1 MEIETLIKEASFE
14 TPDPVRALKNL
25 KGLLSATPDLLVE
38 HQKEIK
44 KIAKLFSYSQFLAD
58 YSIKNPKPLFEA
70 LQNLNIPVS
79 KQIILSEVYGK
90 HEVFTKAPFYVLRHE
105 AIELLRRIKKSFLLR
120 ITLKDTCGLTSLTE
134 CMAELSIL
142 SEAIIELA
150 LILSTVFMKE
160 KFGDLKNDTFSII
173 GLGKLGAGELNYSS
187 DIDIISV
194 YSSGEHLSSGVLTPS
209 GVRVNRID
217 SHEYFCRLTET
228 LTGLL
233 SAPTEDGFAYRVD
246 LRLRPNGQKGE
257 LSLPLDSYSS
267 YYESWGRTWER
278 VALIRARPV
287 AGDNR
292 LGEKFQQVI
301 EPFVWKR
308 STDYNDIEE
317 IKNLKRKID
326 TIADV
331 NDVKRGY
338 GGIREIEFFV
348 HAFQLL
354 YGGERGKLRLGTL
367 NIILQELSNE
377 GFLSGE
383 DSGILSESYLFLR
396 RLEHI
401 LQMKDDLQLYCLPSS
416 PDELH
421 ILSKKM
427 HFHNEKEFSSEL
439 KLRRLKVRDM
449 YASLLGGPEAQYE
462 VMAFVEG
469 ELTDNST
476 MDYLSFKGF
485 KNLGSALKNVRAL
498 HEYMSLGKT
507 LRERTLLRKTIPFFF
522 DQILKSKQ
530 KDRALSML
538 VTFFDKIGTHESYID
553 LLLQRKD
560 TREILITT
568 FSTST
573 YFTRV
578 LLSLEN
584 LEGIFEYPDIRMDFK
599 SMQERLI
606 NVLTYAS
613 EPMNIIRDFKNIEEL
628 KSCFLFMKGII
639 NVYRFSSL
647 LSMLADTIIRVLLK
661 HLHAEM
667 KFAVIGLG
675 GFGARELNIGSD
687 LDLIFVSPQGEDLLA
702 EGPCFSRR
710 TAEELIRF
718 FSEYTAKGIAYRVD
732 MRLRPDGSRG
742 ILVNDIDGY
751 KNYYLKSAQLW
762 EIQSLLRA
770 RPIAGDKNLLKAF
783 YSLRRQVIM
792 QRGKEISGSD
802 VKDMR
807 KRIIQEISKE
817 SSGAYDLKH
826 GPGGIKEIE
835 FLVQYIQLKLGGR
848 IPELITQDTVTAIK
862 RSVTYGILDRN
873 TEERLLHAHWFMR
886 TVDTILRLNE
896 EDALKFDSELIDII
910 LTFLDLSSKDDFVKQ
925 IEDIRQM
932 TVETA
937 IKVYG
942 QEFNHSSYIPK

>member
-1 MEIETLIKEASFE
+1 MEIGTLIKEASSE
-14 TPDPVRALKNL
+14 TPDTERALKNL
-25 KGLLSATPDLLVE
+25 KGLLSAAPELFEE
-38 HQKEIK
+38 HQEKIE

-70 LQNLNIPVS
+70 LQNLYIPMS

-90 HEVFTKAPFYVLRHE
+90 YEVFTKAPSYVLRNE
-105 AIELLRRIKKSFLLR
+105 AIELLRRIKKGFLLR
-120 ITLKDTCGLTSLTE
+120 ITLKDTCGITNLSE

-142 SEAIIELA
+142 SEAMIELA
-150 LILSTVFMKE
+150 LILSSVFMRE
-160 KFGDLKNDTFSII
+160 KFGDLKDDTFSII

-194 YSSGEHLSSGVLTPS
+194 YRSGERLSSGILSPS

-217 SHEYFCRLTET
+217 SQEYFCRLTET

-233 SAPTEDGFAYRVD
+233 SVPTEDGIAYRVD
-246 LRLRPNGQKGE
+246 LRLRPNGQRGE
-257 LSLPLDSYSS
+257 ISLPLDSYTS
-267 YYESWGRTWER
+267 YYEAWGRTWER
-278 VALIRARPV
+278 VALIRSRPV
-287 AGDNR
+287 AGDNM
-292 LGEKFQQVI
+292 LGEKFIHAI

-317 IKNLKRKID
+317 IKGLKRKID

-354 YGGERGKLRLGTL
+354 YGGERKKLRQGTL
-367 NIILQELSNE
+367 NIILQELRDE
-377 GFLSGE
+377 GFISGE
-383 DSGILSESYLFLR
+383 DSRILSESYFFLR

-401 LQMKDDLQLYCLPSS
+401 LQMKDDLQIHSLPSR
-416 PDELH
+416 PDEMQ

-427 HFHNEKEFSSEL
+427 YFHNEKEFSSEL

-462 VMAFVEG
+462 VMAFLEG
-469 ELTDNST
+469 ELTDNAT
-476 MDYLSFKGF
+476 IDYLSFKGF
-485 KNLGSALKNVRAL
+485 KNLDSALKNVKAL
-498 HEYMSLGKT
+498 HEHMSLGKT
-507 LRERTLLRKTIPFFF
+507 LRERTLLRKTIPLFF
-522 DQILKSKQ
+522 DQILKSEQ
-530 KDRALSML
+530 KDRPLSML
-538 VTFFDKIGTHESYID
+538 VTFFEKIGTHESYID

-573 YFTRV
+573 YLTRV

-584 LEGIFEYPDIRMDFK
+584 LEGIFEFPDIRMDFK
-599 SMQERLI
+599 SMQERLL
-606 NVLTYAS
+606 NMLAYAS
-613 EPMNIIRDFKNIEEL
+613 EPMNAIRNFKNIEEL
-628 KSCFLFMKGII
+628 KSGFLFMKGLT
-639 NVYRFSSL
+639 NVYRFSKL
-647 LSMLADTIIRVLLK
+647 LSMLADTIIKALLK

-667 KFAVIGLG
+667 NFAVIGLG

-687 LDLIFVSPQGEDLLA
+687 LDLIFVSPQEKNLLSGFPIEE
-702 EGPCFSRR
+702 EG
-710 TAEELIRF
+710 TAKELIRF
-718 FSEYTAKGIAYRVD
+718 LSEYTAKGIAYKVD

-751 KNYYLKSAQLW
+751 KNYYLKSARPW

-770 RPIAGDKNLLKAF
+770 RPIAGDKKLLKAF
-783 YSLRRQVIM
+783 QTLRRQIIM
-792 QRGKEISGSD
+792 QRGKEISGAD

-807 KRIIQEISKE
+807 KRIVHEISKE
-817 SSGAYDLKH
+817 ASGYDLKL

-835 FLVQYIQLKLGGR
+835 FLVQYLQLKLSRR

-862 RSVTYGILDRN
+862 RLATYGILDRD
-873 TEERLLHAHWFMR
+873 TEKSLLHAHWFMR

-896 EDALKFDSELIDII
+896 EDVLKFDSELIDII
-910 LTFLDLSSKDDFVKQ
+910 LTFLNLKSKDDLFKQ

-932 TVETA
+932 ITETTS
-937 IKVYG
+937 K
-942 QEFNHSSYIPK
+942 FMNKKFS